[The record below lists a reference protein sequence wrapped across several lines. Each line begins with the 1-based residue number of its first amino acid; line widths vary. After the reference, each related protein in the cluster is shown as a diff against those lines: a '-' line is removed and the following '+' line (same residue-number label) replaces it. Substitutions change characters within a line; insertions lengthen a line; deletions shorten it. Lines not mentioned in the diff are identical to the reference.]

1 MFFEARIDPEE
12 KKRLLD
18 EIVFLDK
25 NTDPS
30 VFENICNK
38 AKREF
43 KGLIY
48 PDGKVAVWN
57 KSGWSGEL
65 HWEHVA
71 VSERIHAA
79 GVEKVKPLA
88 AIYIN
93 VSDYEDPFVTFSSS
107 NNSYFYPKYLR
118 HHGDNNVSRKQS
130 DIMFNALPTVDRII
144 YDNREVSRNEWEDEN
159 VSSNQ
164 LDIPFE
170 NNKTKIYSRTPS
182 GPQTANMEQG

>member
-1 MFFEARIDPEE
+1 M
-12 KKRLLD
+12 
-18 EIVFLDK
+18 
-25 NTDPS
+25 
-30 VFENICNK
+30 
-38 AKREF
+38 
-43 KGLIY
+43 IY